1 MERIGGVDKKLKME
15 DKKLD
20 LNSIIGFILIF
31 GILIWIMYQ
40 NQPSEATIA
49 AEKAKK
55 EKVEKQEKANQVVA
69 PQAVAEPVI
78 VAAGDSLQLAKAQK
92 TLGSFAYS
100 ATLPSAKE
108 GFTTIENELVKLKI
122 ANKGGYIVEAT
133 LKNFEKFKKGS
144 GQLVELIKDNNADLN
159 IQLQTSD
166 NRTLNTKDLYFEPT
180 LTKVGEN
187 QMLSMKLKAGAN
199 EFLEYKYI
207 LKPNEYMIGFDL
219 RSQGLNKVLNTSKPL
234 DLEWSLKTYRNEKSV
249 SYENRYTEIY
259 FEYEDGKIDYVGQ
272 GNDKEEDSNKTT
284 FVAFKQHFFSTILLT
299 DKPFETSKLHSNNLV
314 NDETIDTVY
323 TKQLKA
329 NLPLAFSNGEIDY
342 KMSWYFGPSDYK
354 TLKHY
359 DKNLEK
365 VIPLGWGIFGW
376 INMFIFIPLFGFLST
391 TIGLSLGIAI
401 IIFTI
406 LIKIA
411 MSPITFKSFLS
422 QAKMKVLRPEITE
435 LGEKFKKDPM
445 KKQQETMKLYNKAG
459 VNPMAGCIPALIQI
473 PFMYASFQFFPSAF
487 ELRQKGFLW
496 ADDLSSFDE
505 VIKLPFHIPLY
516 GDHISLFPVLASIAI
531 FFYMKMTSGD
541 QQMAA
546 PQQEGMPDMAKMM
559 KIMIY
564 VSPIMMLFF
573 FNSYGAGLSLYNFI
587 SNLITI
593 GIMIVIKRYFIDS
606 DKIHA
611 QIQENKLKEPK
622 KQGKFQ
628 QKLQEVMEQ
637 AEAQK
642 AKDKKK

>member
-1 MERIGGVDKKLKME
+1 MEQ
-15 DKKLD
+15 KKLD
-20 LNSIIGFILIF
+20 INSIVGFVLIF

-40 NQPSEATIA
+40 NQPDPKVIA
-49 AEKAKK
+49 AEKAQK
-55 EKVEKQEKANQVVA
+55 ELVAKAAKAKELEQKSIEKA
-69 PQAVAEPVI
+69 AVA
-78 VAAGDSLQLAKAQK
+78 VAATGDSTQLVQLQK
-92 TLGSFAYS
+92 TLGNFAYS
-100 ATLPSAKE
+100 ATLPSAK
-108 GFTTIENELVKLKI
+108 GDFTTIENEVVKLKI
-122 ANKGGYIVEAT
+122 ANKGGFIVEAI
-133 LKNFEKFKKGS
+133 LKQHEKFKKGS
-144 GQLVELIKDNNADLN
+144 GQLVELIKDNNANLN
-159 IQLQTSD
+159 IALQTSD

-180 LTKVGEN
+180 ISKVG
-187 QMLSMKLKAGAN
+187 QDQILSMKLKAGAN

-207 LKPNEYMIGFDL
+207 LKPNDYMIGFDV
-219 RSQGLNKVLNTSKPL
+219 RSQGLNKVLNTAKPL
-234 DLEWSLKTYRNEKSV
+234 DLQWSMKTYRNEKSI
-249 SYENRYTEIY
+249 SYENRYTEVY
-259 FEYEDGKIDYVGQ
+259 FEHQDGKIDYVGQ
-272 GNDKEEDSNKTT
+272 GENKEENAENAS

-299 DKPFETSKLHSNNLV
+299 DKPFATSKLVSNNLV
-314 NDETIDTVY
+314 NDEAVDTTY
-323 TKQLKA
+323 TKQFTA
-329 NLPLAFSNGEIDY
+329 EIPLAFTNGELDY
-342 KMSWYFGPSDYK
+342 KLNWYMGPTDYK
-354 TLKHY
+354 TLHSY

-365 VIPLGWGIFGW
+365 IISLGWGIFGW
-376 INMFIFIPLFGFLST
+376 INKFIFIPLFGFLSSY
-391 TIGLSLGIAI
+391 IAYGIAI
-401 IIFTI
+401 IIFTV

-422 QAKMKVLRPEITE
+422 QAKMKVLRPEIAE

-459 VNPMAGCIPALIQI
+459 VNPMAGCIPALIQL

-487 ELRQKGFLW
+487 ELRQKSFLW

-516 GDHISLFPVLASIAI
+516 GDHISLFPVLAAIAI

-546 PQQEGMPDMAKMM
+546 PQQEGMPDMAQMM

-564 VSPIMMLFF
+564 VSPLMMLFF

-593 GIMIVIKRYFIDS
+593 GIMIVIKKYFINS

-611 QIQENKLKEPK
+611 QIQENKLKAPK
-622 KQGKFQ
+622 KPSKFQ
-628 QKLQEVMEQ
+628 QKLQEAMEQ

-642 AKDKKK
+642 AQRNKK

>member
-1 MERIGGVDKKLKME
+1 MEQRKF
-15 DKKLD
+15 D
-20 LNSIIGFILIF
+20 LNSIIGFALIFVILIF
-31 GILIWIMYQ
+31 IMYQ
-40 NQPSEATIA
+40 NQPDPKVVA

-55 EKVEKQEKANQVVA
+55 ELSIKEAKAKELEAKTVERATVT
-69 PQAVAEPVI
+69 
-78 VAAGDSLQLAKAQK
+78 VAATGDSTQLAQLQK
-92 TLGSFAYS
+92 TLGNFAYS
-100 ATLPSAKE
+100 ATLPSAKV
-108 GFTTIENELVKLKI
+108 GLTTIENELVKLTI

-133 LKNFEKFKKGS
+133 LKKFEKFKKGS
-144 GQLVELIKDNNADLN
+144 GELVQLVKDNNANLN
-159 IQLQTSD
+159 VQLLTSD
-166 NRTLNTKDLYFEPT
+166 NRTLNSKDLYFEPT
-180 LTKVGEN
+180 LTKVGAD
-187 QMLSMKLKAGAN
+187 QVLSMKLKAGAN

-207 LKPNEYMIGFDL
+207 LKPNEYMIGFDIS
-219 RSQGLNKVLNTSKPL
+219 SQGLNKVLNTTKPL
-234 DLEWSLKTYRNEKSV
+234 DLEWDLKSYRNEKSI

-259 FEYEDGKIDYVGQ
+259 FEHEEGKIDYAGLGQ
-272 GNDKEEDSNKTT
+272 TEEENLSKAS
-284 FVAFKQHFFSTILLT
+284 FIAFKQHFFSTILLSKT
-299 DKPFETSKLHSNNLV
+299 PLETAKVNSVNLV
-314 NDETIDTVY
+314 HDEEIDTVF
-323 TKQLKA
+323 TKQFKA
-329 NLPLAFSNGEIDY
+329 NIPLVFTNGELDY
-342 KMSWYFGPSDYK
+342 KMSWYFGPTDYK
-354 TLKHY
+354 TLKSY
-359 DKNLEK
+359 DQNLEK
-365 VIPLGWGIFGW
+365 IISLGWGVFGW
-376 INMFIFIPLFGFLST
+376 INKFIFIPLFGFLSDY
-391 TIGLSLGIAI
+391 IPYGIAI
-401 IIFTI
+401 IVFTI

-459 VNPMAGCIPALIQI
+459 VNPMAGCIPALIQL

-487 ELRQKGFLW
+487 ELRQKSFLW

-505 VIKLPFHIPLY
+505 VIRLPFYIPFY
-516 GDHISLFPVLASIAI
+516 GNHISLFPVLASIAI

-606 DKIHA
+606 DKIHV

-622 KQGKFQ
+622 KQGRFQ
-628 QKLQEVMEQ
+628 KKLQEVMEQ

-642 AKDKKK
+642 ALDKKKK

>member
-1 MERIGGVDKKLKME
+1 MEE
-15 DKKLD
+15 KKLD

-40 NQPSEATIA
+40 NKPSEAQIA

-55 EKVEKQEKANQVVA
+55 ELVAKKEAQAKAAEVSPSVA
-69 PQAVAEPVI
+69 PVAVV
-78 VAAGDSLQLAKAQK
+78 AGDSAQLAQSQK
-92 TLGSFAYS
+92 TLGGFAYS
-100 ATLPSAKE
+100 ATLPSAKD
-108 GFTTIENELVKLKI
+108 GFTTVENEKVILKI
-122 ANKGGYIVEAT
+122 SNKGGFIVEAT
-133 LKNFEKFKKGS
+133 LKNLEKFQKGS
-144 GQLVELIKDNNADLN
+144 GKLIALIKDNNANLN
-159 IQLQTSD
+159 IQLQTTD
-166 NRTLNTKDLYFEPT
+166 NRTLNTKDLYFEPS
-180 LTKVGEN
+180 LTKIGTD
-187 QMLSMKLKAGAN
+187 QILSMKLKAGAN

-207 LKPNEYMIGFDL
+207 LKPNDFMVGFDL
-219 RSQGLNKVLNTSKPL
+219 RSQGLSKVLNTAKPL
-234 DLEWSLKTYRNEKSV
+234 DLEWSMKTYRNEKSI

-259 FEYEDGKIDYVGQ
+259 FEYEEGKIDYVGQ
-272 GNDKEEDSNKTT
+272 GNDKQEDPSKASY
-284 FVAFKQHFFSTILLT
+284 VAFKQHFFSTVLLT
-299 DKPFETSKLHSNNLV
+299 DKPFATAKLHSNNLV
-314 NDETIDTVY
+314 HDETIDTVY

-342 KMSWYFGPSDYK
+342 KMNWYFGPSDYK
-354 TLKHY
+354 TLKGY

-365 VIPLGWGIFGW
+365 IIPLGWGIFGW

-391 TIGLSLGIAI
+391 TLGLSLGIAI

-406 LIKIA
+406 LIKVA

-422 QAKMKVLRPEITE
+422 QAKMKVLRPEIME

-473 PFMYASFQFFPSAF
+473 PFMYASFQFFPSAY
-487 ELRQKGFLW
+487 ELRQKSFLW
-496 ADDLSSFDE
+496 ADDLSSFDA
-505 VIKLPFHIPLY
+505 VVQLPFHIPLY
-516 GDHISLFPVLASIAI
+516 GNHISLFPVLASIAI

-628 QKLQEVMEQ
+628 RKLQEVMEQ
-637 AEAQK
+637 AEAEK
-642 AKDKKK
+642 AKKAKK

>member
-1 MERIGGVDKKLKME
+1 MEEKKI
-15 DKKLD
+15 D
-20 LNSIIGFILIF
+20 LNSIIGFVLIF

-40 NQPSEATIA
+40 NKPSEATIA

-55 EKVEKQEKANQVVA
+55 EQV
-69 PQAVAEPVI
+69 
-78 VAAGDSLQLAKAQK
+78 AKAKAIKEVNEALAAPVATTIGEASEQLQK
-92 TLGSFAYS
+92 ELGSFAYS

-108 GFTTIENELVKLKI
+108 SFTTIENEKVILKI

-133 LKNFEKFKKGS
+133 LKNQEKFKKGS
-144 GQLVELIKDNNADLN
+144 GQLVQLIKDNNANLN

-180 LTKVGEN
+180 LTKVGAD
-187 QMLSMKLKAGAN
+187 QILSMKLKAGAN

-207 LKPNEYMIGFDL
+207 LKPNDYMIGFDL
-219 RSQGLNKVLNTSKPL
+219 RSQGLNKVLNTAKPL
-234 DLEWSLKTYRNEKSV
+234 DLEWSLKTFRNEKSI

-259 FEYEDGKIDYVGQ
+259 FQYEDDKIDYVGQ
-272 GNDKEEDSNKTT
+272 GQDKEENSTKAS

-299 DKPFETSKLHSNNLV
+299 DKPFETAKLQSNNLV

-329 NLPLAFSNGEIDY
+329 NMPLAFSNGELDY
-342 KMSWYFGPSDYK
+342 KMNWYFGPSDYK
-354 TLKHY
+354 TLKKY
-359 DKNLEK
+359 DKNLQK
-365 VIPLGWGIFGW
+365 IIPLGWGIFGW
-376 INMFIFIPLFGFLST
+376 INMFIFIPLFGFLTST
-391 TIGLSLGIAI
+391 LGLSFGIAI

-505 VIKLPFHIPLY
+505 IIKLPFHIPLY
-516 GDHISLFPVLASIAI
+516 GDHISLFPILASIAI

-559 KIMIY
+559 KMMIY
-564 VSPIMMLFF
+564 ISPIMMLFF

-628 QKLQEVMEQ
+628 RKLQEVMEQ
-637 AEAQK
+637 AEAEK
-642 AKDKKK
+642 AKKAKK

>member
-1 MERIGGVDKKLKME
+1 MEE
-15 DKKLD
+15 KKLD

-40 NQPSEATIA
+40 NKPSEAQIA

-55 EKVEKQEKANQVVA
+55 ELVAKKEAQAKAAVVNPSAA
-69 PQAVAEPVI
+69 PVAAV
-78 VAAGDSLQLAKAQK
+78 AGDSAQLAQLQK
-92 TLGSFAYS
+92 TLGGFAYS
-100 ATLPSAKE
+100 ATLQSAK
-108 GFTTIENELVKLKI
+108 GGITTIENEKVILKI
-122 ANKGGYIVEAT
+122 ANKGGFIVEAT
-133 LKNFEKFKKGS
+133 LKNLEKFQKGS
-144 GQLVELIKDNNADLN
+144 GQLVQMIKDNNANLN

-166 NRTLNTKDLYFEPT
+166 NRTLNTKDLYFEPS
-180 LTKVGEN
+180 LTKIGAD
-187 QMLSMKLKAGAN
+187 QILSMKLKAGAN

-207 LKPNEYMIGFDL
+207 LKPNDYMIGFDL
-219 RSQGLNKVLNTSKPL
+219 RSQGLNKVLNTAKPL
-234 DLEWSLKTYRNEKSV
+234 DLEWSMKTYRNEKSI

-272 GNDKEEDSNKTT
+272 GNDKQEDPTKTSY
-284 FVAFKQHFFSTILLT
+284 VAFKQHFFSTVLLT
-299 DKPFETSKLHSNNLV
+299 DKPFETAKLHSKNLV

-329 NLPLAFSNGEIDY
+329 NVPLAFSNGEIDY
-342 KMSWYFGPSDYK
+342 KMNWYFGPSDYK
-354 TLKHY
+354 TLKGY

-365 VIPLGWGIFGW
+365 IIPLGWGIFGW

-406 LIKIA
+406 LIKVA

-473 PFMYASFQFFPSAF
+473 PFMYASFQFFPSAY
-487 ELRQKGFLW
+487 ELRQKSFLW
-496 ADDLSSFDE
+496 ADDLSSFDA
-505 VIKLPFHIPLY
+505 VVQLPFRIPLY

-559 KIMIY
+559 KMMIY
-564 VSPIMMLFF
+564 ISPVMMLFF

-628 QKLQEVMEQ
+628 RKLQEVMEQ
-637 AEAQK
+637 AEAEK
-642 AKDKKK
+642 AKKAKK

>member
-1 MERIGGVDKKLKME
+1 MEEKKF
-15 DKKLD
+15 D
-20 LNSIIGFILIF
+20 LNSIIGFVLIF

-40 NQPSEATIA
+40 NQPSETSIA

-55 EKVEKQEKANQVVA
+55 EQLAKTENTNKVAA
-69 PQAVAEPVI
+69 AQAVAAPEV
-78 VAAGDSLQLAKAQK
+78 VVAGDSTQMVQLQKK
-92 TLGSFAYS
+92 LGGFAYS
-100 ATLPSAKE
+100 ATLPSAKND
-108 GFTTIENELVKLKI
+108 FTTIENEVVKLKI

-144 GQLVELIKDNNADLN
+144 GQLVQLIKDNNASLSL
-159 IQLQTSD
+159 QLLTND

-180 LTKVGEN
+180 VTKVGAD
-187 QMLSMKLKAGAN
+187 QILSMKLKAGAN

-207 LKPNEYMIGFDL
+207 LKPNDYMVGFDL

-234 DLEWSLKTYRNEKSV
+234 DLEWNLKTYRNEKSI
-249 SYENRYTEIY
+249 SYENRYTEVY
-259 FEYEDGKIDYVGQ
+259 FEHEEGKIDYVGQ
-272 GNDKEEDSNKTT
+272 GQEKDEDSNKTSY
-284 FVAFKQHFFSTILLT
+284 VAFKQHFFSTILLT
-299 DKPFETSKLHSNNLV
+299 DKPFETAKLQSNNLV
-314 NDETIDTVY
+314 NDEEIDTVF
-323 TKQLKA
+323 TKQFKA
-329 NLPLAFSNGEIDY
+329 NIPLAFDNGELDY
-342 KMSWYFGPSDYK
+342 KMNMYFGPTDYK
-354 TLKHY
+354 TLKSY

-365 VIPLGWGIFGW
+365 VISLGWGIFGW
-376 INMFIFIPLFGFLST
+376 INMFVFIPLFGFLTSSV
-391 TIGLSLGIAI
+391 GLSFGIAI

-422 QAKMKVLRPEITE
+422 QAKMKVLRPEITD

-487 ELRQKGFLW
+487 ELRQKSFLW

-505 VIKLPFHIPLY
+505 VIKLPFNIPLY

-606 DKIHA
+606 DKIHS

-628 QKLQEVMEQ
+628 QKLQQVMEQ

>member
-1 MERIGGVDKKLKME
+1 MEE
-15 DKKLD
+15 KKLD
-20 LNSIIGFILIF
+20 LNTIIGFVLIF

-40 NQPSEATIA
+40 NQPSEAAIA

-55 EKVEKQEKANQVVA
+55 ELVAKQKVNKAVPTVSKQNPVVTT
-69 PQAVAEPVI
+69 V
-78 VAAGDSLQLAKAQK
+78 GDSTQLVQLQK
-92 TLGSFAYS
+92 TLGGFAYS
-100 ATLPSAKE
+100 ATLATAKE
-108 GFTTIENELVKLKI
+108 NFTTFENEKVILKI
-122 ANKGGYIVEAT
+122 ANKGGFIVEAT
-133 LKNFEKFKKGS
+133 LKNLEKFKKGS
-144 GQLVELIKDNNADLN
+144 GKLVQLIKDNNTNLN

-180 LTKVGEN
+180 LTKVGAD
-187 QMLSMKLKAGAN
+187 QILSMKLKAGAN

-207 LKPNEYMIGFDL
+207 LKPNDYMIGFDL
-219 RSQGLNKVLNTSKPL
+219 RSQGLNKVLNTAKPL
-234 DLEWSLKTYRNEKSV
+234 DMEWSLKTFRNEKSV
-249 SYENRYTEIY
+249 SYENRYTEIH
-259 FEYEDGKIDYVGQ
+259 FQYEEDKMDYVGQ
-272 GNDKEEDSNKTT
+272 GENKEENPTKTS
-284 FVAFKQHFFSTILLT
+284 FVAFKQHFFATILLT
-299 DKPFETSKLHSNNLV
+299 DKPFETAKLQSNNLV

-323 TKQLKA
+323 TKQFKA
-329 NLPLAFSNGEIDY
+329 NLPLVFSNGELDY

-365 VIPLGWGIFGW
+365 IIPLGWGIFGW
-376 INMFIFIPLFGFLST
+376 INMFIFIPLFGFLSST
-391 TIGLSLGIAI
+391 LGLSFGIAI

-546 PQQEGMPDMAKMM
+546 PQQEGMPDMAQMM

-564 VSPIMMLFF
+564 LSPIMMLFF

-587 SNLITI
+587 SNLVTI

-637 AEAQK
+637 AEAEK
-642 AKDKKK
+642 AKKAKK